1 MRESRVKENFTKLLM
16 LKVCLPTVYKKIG
29 GKRID
34 AIEECWATE
43 ADYIIVD
50 DLVGPEIDETIVQ
63 LVFAL
68 SSCKNFEEMMQ
79 MIESYNHFLYIYVK
93 DSDVST
99 EKELHEA
106 VKMYYNNIREAVRFG
121 VK

>member
-50 DLVGPEIDETIVQ
+50 DLVGPEIDETVVQ

-106 VKMYYNNIREAVRFG
+106 VKKYYINIKEAVKFG
-121 VK
+121 GK

>member
-1 MRESRVKENFTKLLM
+1 MRESRVKNNFTKLLM
-16 LKVCLPTVYKKIG
+16 LKVCLPSVYKKIG

-43 ADYIIVD
+43 NDYIIVD
-50 DLVGPEIDETIVQ
+50 DLVGPEIDETIAQ
-63 LVFAL
+63 LEFAL
-68 SSCKNFEEMMQ
+68 SSCKNFEQMMQ

-93 DSDVST
+93 DSGVST

-106 VKMYYNNIREAVRFG
+106 VKKYYINIKEAVKFG
-121 VK
+121 GK

>member
-68 SSCKNFEEMMQ
+68 SSCKNFEEMMR

-106 VKMYYNNIREAVRFG
+106 VKKYYINIKEAVKFG
-121 VK
+121 GK

>member
-93 DSDVST
+93 DSHAST

-106 VKMYYNNIREAVRFG
+106 VKKYYINIKEAVKFG
-121 VK
+121 GK

>member
-1 MRESRVKENFTKLLM
+1 MRESRVKENFPKLLM

-106 VKMYYNNIREAVRFG
+106 VKKYYINIKEAVKFG
-121 VK
+121 GK

>member
-63 LVFAL
+63 LEFAL

>member
-106 VKMYYNNIREAVRFG
+106 VKKYYINIKKAVKFG
-121 VK
+121 GK

>member
-79 MIESYNHFLYIYVK
+79 MIESYNHFLYIYVR

>member
-1 MRESRVKENFTKLLM
+1 MRESRVKNNFTKLLM
-16 LKVCLPTVYKKIG
+16 LEVCLPSVYKKIG

-43 ADYIIVD
+43 TDYIIVD
-50 DLVGPEIDETIVQ
+50 DLVGPEIDET
-63 LVFAL
+63 LVKLEFAL
-68 SSCKNFEEMMQ
+68 SSCKNFEKMMQ

-93 DSDVST
+93 DSGVST

-106 VKMYYNNIREAVRFG
+106 VKKYYINIKEAVKFG
-121 VK
+121 GK